1 MLVPLSWQKQNMIN
15 IPNTNILPA
24 IKHQLHESAS
34 VHLGPCGIPE
44 IKKFEAALP
53 GYQLNM
59 VSKEYLNAL
68 IYSGPEAEKHIYL
81 YHHDNHYD
89 VITSMPAIRAR
100 KQHCHKCKK
109 GYDEIT
115 DHPCGDLFMLC
126 HRQSC
131 PIVKWIHCNDCN
143 RYYKSQEC
151 YTTTIKMT
159 TAPPNLYVGPLS
171 SARDVIVS

>member
-1 MLVPLSWQKQNMIN
+1 MNLLVFTSDLAESQKLRSSRRLS
-15 IPNTNILPA
+15 LD
-24 IKHQLHESAS
+24 IK
-34 VHLGPCGIPE
+34 
-44 IKKFEAALP
+44 
-53 GYQLNM
+53 LNM

-115 DHPCGDLFMLC
+115 DHPCGDLCMLC

-131 PIVKWIHCNDCN
+131 PIVEWIHCNDCN

-159 TAPPNLYVGPLS
+159 TAPLNLYVGPLS